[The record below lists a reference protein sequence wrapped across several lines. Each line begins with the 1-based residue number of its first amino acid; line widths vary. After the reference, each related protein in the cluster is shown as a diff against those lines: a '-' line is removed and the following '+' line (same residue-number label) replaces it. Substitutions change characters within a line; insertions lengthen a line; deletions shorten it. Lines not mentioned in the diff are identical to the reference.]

1 MDFDFGYFFR
11 LTVEPSGTAVLCERV
26 APPADGNGA
35 KPYREGVWR
44 GFVGAMLSLHG
55 PRTGAVPEA
64 PGLSAAWCC

>member
-35 KPYREGVWR
+35 KPYRESVRR
-44 GFVGAMLSLHG
+44 GFFGAVLKGL
-55 PRTGAVPEA
+55 ALVPEA
-64 PGLSAAWCC
+64 RGLSAAWYC